1 MLKLYNTL
9 SRTVEDVSPLESTIR
24 IYSCGP
30 TVYDYVHIGN
40 LIAFIFADNLNRA
53 LKLDGR
59 NVKHAMN
66 ITDVDDKTIKR
77 SQEDYPDSSPEQALK
92 ILTLFYEKIF
102 KEDLVS
108 IGNKIEVLDFIRA
121 TDSIELMQNLI
132 LRLINNGYAYI
143 ADDGIY
149 FSIEAYKKD
158 NKKYGQLLELDA
170 SDTSKA
176 RINNDEYDKHSAHD
190 FVLWKFMRPDE
201 PAWSFEIDGKDYLG
215 RPGWHIECSAMSEH
229 SLGKPFDIHTGGVD
243 LVFPH
248 HENEI
253 AQSTAGESSPVYAKI
268 FAHNEHLLIDKAKMS
283 KSLGNIY
290 TLRDLSE
297 RNFDPLDYRLLVLQS
312 HYRNQANFS
321 WELLEAS
328 KSRRVSLSNLAA
340 LAHQTKPS
348 ITTSIDFHS
357 IMEKLKSA
365 YLDDLNTPKA
375 LASLSEFQSIT
386 LASLV
391 GESDKDSFKNFLVFL
406 DDIFGLKL
414 SETEDI
420 DESQKKLIEDRE
432 LARENKNWASS
443 DQTRDKLIATGIGVR
458 DTGFGP
464 IWYFI

>member
-9 SRTVEDVSPLESTIR
+9 SRSIEDFSPLEGTTR

-40 LIAFIFADNLNRA
+40 LISFIFADNLNRA
-53 LKLDGR
+53 LKLDGQEI
-59 NVKHAMN
+59 KHTMN
-66 ITDVDDKTIKR
+66 ITDVDDKTIKK
-77 SQEDYPDSSPEQALK
+77 SQEDYPDSSPEEALK
-92 ILTLFYEKIF
+92 NLTLFYEKIF

-132 LRLINNGYAYI
+132 LKIVNNGYAYI

-149 FSIEAYKKD
+149 FSIQEYKKD
-158 NKKYGQLLELDA
+158 NKKYGQLLELEA
-170 SDTSKA
+170 SDTSRA

-201 PAWSFEIDGKDYLG
+201 PAWSFEIDDKDYLG

-229 SLGKPFDIHTGGVD
+229 MLGKPFDIHTGGID

-253 AQSTAGESSPVYAKI
+253 AQSTAGESSPIYAKF

-321 WELLEAS
+321 WELLEAA
-328 KSRRVSLSNLAA
+328 KSRRVSLCNMGA
-340 LAHQTKPS
+340 LLHQTKPS
-348 ITTSIDFHS
+348 ITTSIDFGS
-357 IMEKLKSA
+357 VMEQIKSA

-375 LASLSEFQSIT
+375 LALLSEFQNIT
-386 LASLV
+386 LDSLV
-391 GESDKDSFKNFLVFL
+391 GESDKDGFNKFLIFL
-406 DDIFGLKL
+406 DDLFGLKL
-414 SETEDI
+414 SEIEDI
-420 DESQKKLIEDRE
+420 HESQKKLIKDRE
-432 LARENKNWASS
+432 LARESKDWASS
-443 DQTRDKLIATGIGVR
+443 DQIRDKLLETGIGVR
-458 DTGFGP
+458 DTQFGP
-464 IWYFI
+464 VWYFV